1 MSPDKEISSK
11 DLEACAKAAS
21 KRAVERAKALRIPY
35 TVQEGRNIVE
45 HRSDGTKVV
54 VERLEKAFVRTAKKH
69 YRVA

>member
-11 DLEACAKAAS
+11 ELDSCARAAS

-35 TVQEGRNIVE
+35 TVQEGKQIVE
-45 HRSDGTKVV
+45 HRPDGSKVV
-54 VERLEKAFVRTAKKH
+54 VETLDKAFVRPEKKR